1 MLKSKSPDVIA
12 SNRTLTDK
20 IFTKLSVLER
30 EVVGQEGEIG
40 LRDKLDN
47 IEEYG
52 ELIFEEL
59 SKFGNEF
66 PEFCNNMN
74 FSEETKNYI
83 IQMFENYSKTI
94 VQQIQSGNT
103 DILTNIQKS
112 IENIVT
118 YEDIEQIVS
127 KHLGDFNIQNEE
139 LHISTQR
146 YITDTII
153 EKINGLN
160 GVTKD
165 DLEVIE
171 NKFAELLTRDEF
183 VEILNNVLN
192 DSDIAKVSDV
202 KETGEKIDAIETLI
216 KKNHSEDLDKFQE
229 IMGAFENVPTTQTI
243 KEIAEDTL
251 NRLISRSEKGKF
263 EGLIPEF
270 TDEIKSE
277 IQVSLQEYFKNLA
290 LLPSMQGDIN
300 KIYDFMT
307 SQAGKEATEREI
319 LIKTTER

>member
-1 MLKSKSPDVIA
+1 
-12 SNRTLTDK
+12 
-20 IFTKLSVLER
+20 
-30 EVVGQEGEIG
+30 
-40 LRDKLDN
+40 
-47 IEEYG
+47 
-52 ELIFEEL
+52 
-59 SKFGNEF
+59 
-66 PEFCNNMN
+66 MN

-183 VEILNNVLN
+183 VEILNNVLP
-192 DSDIAKVSDV
+192 I
-202 KETGEKIDAIETLI
+202 KI
-216 KKNHSEDLDKFQE
+216 
-229 IMGAFENVPTTQTI
+229 
-243 KEIAEDTL
+243 
-251 NRLISRSEKGKF
+251 
-263 EGLIPEF
+263 
-270 TDEIKSE
+270 
-277 IQVSLQEYFKNLA
+277 
-290 LLPSMQGDIN
+290 
-300 KIYDFMT
+300 
-307 SQAGKEATEREI
+307 
-319 LIKTTER
+319 